1 MPVSQAPAK
10 TRRVTI
16 DRPKT
21 VLDSSGSAATSSHQK
36 DTLTSR
42 QLTQGQ
48 PRDAI
53 VETGK
58 QLVGDL
64 REGLWTFFED
74 LRQATVGEDLD
85 TSAGSTAR
93 NHTGKQNMEEEGA
106 GTPSENYNI
115 RPAHL
120 PARGSSTCGNDK
132 HSCRNNAEDGSTIDD
147 NVRLNPPA
155 SNVGHKRHT
164 TAHNV
169 VLEADGWD
177 NWDSPPGHCSPTLS
191 STKSQI
197 SDSMA
202 SPVTDS
208 STPRSSIR

>member
-1 MPVSQAPAK
+1 MWTIGQTK
-10 TRRVTI
+10 GLFWTRPGLLRLHLI
-16 DRPKT
+16 KRI
-21 VLDSSGSAATSSHQK
+21 L
-36 DTLTSR
+36 LTSR
-42 QLTQGQ
+42 QSTQGQ
-48 PRDAI
+48 PREAI

-58 QLVGDL
+58 QLIGDL

-93 NHTGKQNMEEEGA
+93 NHTGKQNMEEECA
-106 GTPSENYNI
+106 GTPSENHNI

-132 HSCRNNAEDGSTIDD
+132 HSRRENAEDGSTIDH
-147 NVRLNPPA
+147 NVRLNQPA
-155 SNVGHKRHT
+155 SNVRHERHT
-164 TAHNV
+164 TGHNI
-169 VLEADGWD
+169 VLEADSWD
-177 NWDSPPGHCSPTLS
+177 NWDSPPRHFSPTLS

>member
-1 MPVSQAPAK
+1 MPDSQAPAK

-21 VLDSSGSAATSSHQK
+21 VPDSSGSAATSSHQK
-36 DTLTSR
+36 NTLTSR
-42 QLTQGQ
+42 QSIQGQ

-74 LRQATVGEDLD
+74 LRQATVGEDID

-106 GTPSENYNI
+106 GTPSENHNM

-120 PARGSSTCGNDK
+120 QARGSSMCENDK
-132 HSCRNNAEDGSTIDD
+132 HSCRINAEDGSTINH
-147 NVRLNPPA
+147 NVRLSLPA
-155 SNVGHKRHT
+155 SNVRQQRHT
-164 TAHNV
+164 TAHTV

-177 NWDSPPGHCSPTLS
+177 NWDSPPRHCSPTLS

-202 SPVTDS
+202 SPVTDR